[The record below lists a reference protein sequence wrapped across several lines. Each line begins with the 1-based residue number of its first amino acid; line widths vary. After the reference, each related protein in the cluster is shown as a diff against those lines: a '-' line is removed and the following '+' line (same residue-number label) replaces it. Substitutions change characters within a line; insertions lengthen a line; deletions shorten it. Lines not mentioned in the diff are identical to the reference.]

1 VIRLDKLQDER
12 KLGDE
17 LFAEMIA
24 DIKQYIHERFQAE
37 RRVPG
42 ADEILA
48 DMYWAGNV
56 LNNFL
61 KGLQPVRQYAVNQ
74 FTYRLSETVR
84 VAKYEY
90 ERELSA

>member
-1 VIRLDKLQDER
+1 MDKLQDER

-17 LFAEMIA
+17 LFAEMVS

-48 DMYWAGNV
+48 DMDWAGNV
-56 LNNFL
+56 LINFL
-61 KGLQPVRQYAVNQ
+61 NGLQPVRQYAVNQ
-74 FTYRLSETVR
+74 FAYRLSEMVR
-84 VAKYEY
+84 AAKFEY
-90 ERELSA
+90 EKELSA